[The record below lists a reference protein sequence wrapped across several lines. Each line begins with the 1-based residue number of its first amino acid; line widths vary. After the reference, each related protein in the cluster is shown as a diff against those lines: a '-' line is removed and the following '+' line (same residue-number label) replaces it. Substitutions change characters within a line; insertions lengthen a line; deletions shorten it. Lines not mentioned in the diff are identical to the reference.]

1 MNPSILVKL
10 ITDAYKNRKGVF
22 STLVNAE
29 NHIPQDAT
37 KKEKALFLFYIIQ
50 LDYAMK
56 SQILYEGAKKLWKK
70 DKNYFKPEEIIKKS
84 DEMLKNVM
92 KMYLKPRYINEALL
106 RWKSNSEKILNKYN
120 GNPIKLF
127 EMSKNA
133 KELEKNVRE
142 FRGFGPKIG
151 NFFIRTMINTFNFEV
166 EGIED
171 LYQPVD
177 VHDVRLTYEWGLIN
191 SELIDHNSKLTSQK
205 VIKEV
210 QRIWQEACKETKVSW
225 LIFDRALWILGSEG
239 KRSDDPV
246 RDLSENLDI
255 PYRKLQKLINHSE

>member
-1 MNPSILVKL
+1 VKPTTLVQL
-10 ITDAYKNRKGVF
+10 ITDAYNNRKGVF
-22 STLVNAE
+22 ATLVNAE

-70 DKNYFKPEEIIKKS
+70 DKKYFKPEEILKKS
-84 DEMLKNVM
+84 DEMLRNVI
-92 KMYLKPRYINEALL
+92 KKYLKPRYINEALL

-120 GNPIKLF
+120 GNPLKLF

-133 KELEKNVRE
+133 KELEQNVRE

-151 NFFIRTMINTFNFEV
+151 NFFIRAMINTFDFKV
-166 EGIED
+166 DGIED

-177 VHDVRLTYEWGLIN
+177 VHDVRLTLEWGLVQLKIKD
-191 SELIDHNSKLTSQK
+191 EKLKMNTKTIRK
-205 VIKEV
+205 V
-210 QRIWQEACKETKVSW
+210 QNIWQEACKEAGVSW
-225 LIFDRALWILGSEG
+225 LVFDRALWILGSEG